1 MQERSSHSAPPRE
14 CQHPHV
20 PARNYLGGELTTEA
34 YPGTTPV
41 DKQAKE
47 TIHKIIQ
54 SPCFCYPLPYS
65 ARTATLEGGRNDP
78 EHPGPILHAP
88 RDYTYRQTTERNH
101 IQKLYTVLVSATLS
115 HIRRGRPPFKAE
127 EISQSIQ
134 APSSMHPG
142 TILLCKILSAASP
155 RGRGTERLGYRSENT
170 CNSKT
175 RCEQ

>member
-54 SPCFCYPLPYS
+54 SPCFCHPLPYS

-101 IQKLYTVLVSATLS
+101 IQNYTKSLFLPPSPIFGEDGHPSRRKKFPRASRPHPPCTQGLYFCVRFYPL
-115 HIRRGRPPFKAE
+115 HPHE
-127 EISQSIQ
+127 EGE
-134 APSSMHPG
+134 PSV
-142 TILLCKILSAASP
+142 
-155 RGRGTERLGYRSENT
+155 
-170 CNSKT
+170 
-175 RCEQ
+175 